1 MSIIHIS
8 VGGPVYKLTAA
19 KQFKFED
26 HPYCGPIVLGRGD
39 LPADP
44 QPSPSSSFWT
54 HVDACYQQGK
64 KFNEVGGE
72 RFCIYKTQMQA
83 ARQACADERA
93 RYAE

>member
-54 HVDACYQQGK
+54 HVDAKRWRGL
-64 KFNEVGGE
+64 
-72 RFCIYKTQMQA
+72 QA
-83 ARQACADERA
+83 DHVCNGFAD
-93 RYAE
+93 